1 MKWMKNIKKWT
12 AFVLAACSVFALGGC
27 FGKTAGED
35 SSVSDTSVE
44 QTDPLKLTERAR
56 VENAQRKE
64 LLQDLTFSRGFYVS
78 PFISNGS
85 QVGDWSIITHGG
97 KAADGNPVWTLAQ
110 WGCTH
115 DMRTEES
122 YTFTREGNV
131 LTYDDGGKYMQI
143 DTDKAGTITLGIK
156 GSEEYTR
163 DENGNIRE
171 RTELSENW
179 PHILIDQA
187 IGTPIDSTVESVFM
201 EITYEVTE
209 CTSLVDR
216 TIYPIDELLNAAQF
230 QWFITLYDNNEESET
245 YNHGMFFGFSMF
257 DTRSMGA
264 TPKGYS
270 AYDGGKED
278 STGAYIY
285 MFSLSQAKS
294 FSQNVLE
301 SLPSSVVGKEVRI
314 KVDILPF
321 LKQALKEAKQ
331 AGALLGA
338 SVDKLRI
345 GGTNIGWELPGN
357 YDVCVKI
364 SNVNI
369 YETY

>member
-1 MKWMKNIKKWT
+1 MKGIKSIKKWT
-12 AFVLAACSVFALGGC
+12 ALVLTAISVSCLAACANGNKDGGADA
-27 FGKTAGED
+27 T
-35 SSVSDTSVE
+35 
-44 QTDPLKLTERAR
+44 LKLVERER
-56 VENAQRKE
+56 VENEQRKE
-64 LLQDLTFSRGFYVS
+64 LLKDLTFARGLYVS
-78 PFISNGS
+78 PFISNNS
-85 QVGDWSIITHGG
+85 QIQDWNIITHGG
-97 KAADGNPVWTLAQ
+97 NKADGNPYWTLAQ

-115 DMRTEES
+115 DMRTEDG
-122 YTFTREGNV
+122 YTFTRNGNV

-143 DTDKAGTITLGIK
+143 DTDKAGAITLGIK

-187 IGTPIDSTVESVFM
+187 IDTPIESTVKSLFM

-209 CTSLVDR
+209 CVSLVDR
-216 TIYPIDELLNAAQF
+216 SIYPLNELLNAAQF
-230 QWFITLYDNNEESET
+230 QWFITLYDNDEASAT
-245 YNHGMFFGFSMF
+245 FNHGMFFGFSMF
-257 DTRSMGA
+257 DTRSMNE

-285 MFSLSQAKS
+285 MFSLSQAKA
-294 FSQNVLE
+294 FPQNQLDG
-301 SLPSSVVGKEVRI
+301 LPSSVVGKEVCI

-357 YDVCVKI
+357 YDACVKI
-364 SNVNI
+364 SNLNI

>member
-1 MKWMKNIKKWT
+1 MNWIKNIKKWT
-12 AFVLAACSVFALGGC
+12 AFVLVACSVFALGGC
-27 FGKTAGED
+27 VGGDKENSASTEGTA
-35 SSVSDTSVE
+35 S
-44 QTDPLKLTERAR
+44 LKLTERPR
-56 VENAQRKE
+56 VDNEQRKE
-64 LLQDLTFSRGFYVS
+64 LLSDLTFSRGFYVS
-78 PFISNGS
+78 PFISNNS
-85 QVGDWSIITHGG
+85 QVEDWSMIDHGG
-97 KAADGNPVWTLAQ
+97 NKADKDPCWTLAQ

-115 DMRTEES
+115 DMRTEEG

-131 LTYDDGGKYMQI
+131 LKYDDGGKYMQI

-163 DENGNIRE
+163 DENGNVRE

-179 PHILIDQA
+179 PHILIDQG
-187 IGTPIDSTVESVFM
+187 IGSPIDSTVESLFM

-209 CTSLVDR
+209 CVSLVDR
-216 TIYPIDELLNAAQF
+216 NLYPLNEQLNAAQF
-230 QWFITLYDNNEESET
+230 QWFITLYDNDETSET
-245 YNHGMFFGFSMF
+245 FNHGMFFGFSMF
-257 DTRSMGA
+257 DTRSMNE

-294 FSQNVLE
+294 FSQNVLDG
-301 SLPSSVVGKEVRI
+301 LPSSVVGKEVRI

-345 GGTNIGWELPGN
+345 GGTNIGWEIPGN

-364 SNVNI
+364 SDFNI

>member
-1 MKWMKNIKKWT
+1 MQWVKNTKKGL
-12 AFVLAACSVFALGGC
+12 AFILTVCSIFALVSCGGE
-27 FGKTAGED
+27 KNSISDNSEPPAIED
-35 SSVSDTSVE
+35 V
-44 QTDPLKLTERAR
+44 LKLKERAP
-56 VENAQRKE
+56 VDNEQRKE
-64 LLQDLTFSRGFYVS
+64 LLKDLTFSRGFYVS
-78 PFISNGS
+78 PFISNNA
-85 QVGDWSIITHGG
+85 QLEDWSMITHGG
-97 KAADGNPVWTLAQ
+97 NKADGDPIWTMAQ
-110 WGCTH
+110 WGCTK
-115 DMRTEES
+115 DMRWEGG
-122 YTFTREGNV
+122 YTFKRDGNL

-187 IGTPIDSTVESVFM
+187 IGHPIDSDIDSLFM
-201 EITYEVTE
+201 ELTYEVTE
-209 CTSLVDR
+209 CVSLVDR
-216 TIYPIDELLNAAQF
+216 NIYPLNELLNAAQF
-230 QWFITLYDNNEESET
+230 QWFITLYDNDET
-245 YNHGMFFGFSMF
+245 SATFNHGMFFGFSMF
-257 DTRSMGA
+257 DTRTMND

-285 MFSLSQAKS
+285 MFSLSQAKA
-294 FSQNVLE
+294 FPQNNLE
-301 SLPSSVVGKEVRI
+301 GLPSSVVGKEIRI

-345 GGTNIGWELPGN
+345 GGTNIGWEIPGN

-364 SNVNI
+364 SDLNI

>member
-1 MKWMKNIKKWT
+1 MKWKKNIKKWT
-12 AFVLAACSVFALGGC
+12 SLVLVVCSIFSFGGC
-27 FGKTAGED
+27 GGKKED
-35 SSVSDTSVE
+35 SSSTA
-44 QTDPLKLTERAR
+44 LKLIEREC
-56 VENAQRKE
+56 VDNAQRKE
-64 LLQDLTFSRGFYVS
+64 LLKDLTFSRGFYVS
-78 PFISNGS
+78 PFISNNS
-85 QVGDWSIITHGG
+85 QVEDWSMITHGG
-97 KAADGNPVWTLAQ
+97 NKADGDPYWTFAQ

-115 DMRTEES
+115 DMRTEDT

-143 DTDKAGTITLGIK
+143 DTDKASTITLGIK

-179 PHILIDQA
+179 PHILIDQG
-187 IGTPIDSTVESVFM
+187 INSPIEADIESLFV

-209 CTSLVDR
+209 CKSLVDR
-216 TIYPIDELLNAAQF
+216 TIYPLNESLNAAQF
-230 QWFITLYDNNEESET
+230 QWFITLYDNNETSVT
-245 YNHGMFFGFSMF
+245 YNHGMWFGFSMF
-257 DTRSMGA
+257 DTREINE

-285 MFSLSQAKS
+285 MFSLAQAKS

-301 SLPSSVVGKEVRI
+301 NLPSSVVGKQVRI

-345 GGTNIGWELPGN
+345 GGTNIGWEIPGN
-357 YDVCVKI
+357 YDVCVKM
-364 SNVNI
+364 SNFNI